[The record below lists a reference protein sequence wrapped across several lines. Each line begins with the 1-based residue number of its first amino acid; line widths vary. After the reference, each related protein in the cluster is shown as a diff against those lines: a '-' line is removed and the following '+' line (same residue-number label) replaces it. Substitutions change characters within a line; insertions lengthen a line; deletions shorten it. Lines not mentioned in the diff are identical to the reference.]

1 MKKKSPLFAV
11 LATVVALLAL
21 PAAASAEYLIPDG
34 NSAVNQYTEGI
45 PTGGGEK
52 DAKGAGE
59 KKVKPAQTIGAKTTR
74 ELEEKGSEGEDL
86 AEVAAETAPP
96 DVVVEEPSGGD
107 KSDGKGNG
115 NAGRSKGNGQQGQNG
130 SGDAN
135 DESEAGQ
142 TGGATPPS
150 GSGPSGSGG
159 FGEIV
164 AAATG
169 SSDGGIGL
177 LLPLAIIGA
186 LIWGIAFAWRKRE
199 SDRTATTQ
207 S

>member
-21 PAAASAEYLIPDG
+21 PAAAGAEYLIPNG

-74 ELEEKGSEGEDL
+74 ELEEKGPEGEAL

-96 DVVVEEPSGGD
+96 DVAVEETSGGG
-107 KSDGKGNG
+107 KSDDKDSGN
-115 NAGRSKGNGQQGQNG
+115 KDEKEQNG

-135 DESEAGQ
+135 GETEAGQ
-142 TGGATPPS
+142 SGGATPPG
-150 GSGPSGSGG
+150 GSGPGGSGG

-169 SSDGGIGL
+169 SSDGGVGL
-177 LLPLAIIGA
+177 LLPLAIVGA
-186 LIWGIAFAWRKRE
+186 LIWGIAFAWRKRDSE
-199 SDRTATTQ
+199 RTATTQ